1 MSALHGGPDAD
12 VLVVGAGLAGLA
24 CARELAGAG
33 LRPLV
38 LEASDGVGGRV
49 RTDVVDGFRLD
60 RGFQV
65 LLTAYPTAARVLD
78 YDRLDLRPFEP
89 GALVRVGDGFAA
101 VSDPFRRPSDAV
113 ATLLSPVGSV
123 GDKARVAKLAV
134 TLRGRTIEEILASR
148 EDTTLH
154 RLSELGFGQRMIET
168 FFRPFLGGVFLDPT
182 LQTSSRMFEFVFK
195 MFAAGPV
202 TVPAA
207 GMGALAAQLAEGLPA
222 GSVRTGARVLSATP
236 DSVTLEGG
244 ETLRAAAVVVA
255 ASPSETARL
264 TGLGDVPPYV
274 PALCWYFE
282 APEPPVDRGILVLD
296 GQGRGPVTNLAVMSR
311 VAESYAPPGRHLV
324 SVTVLGEAEPTP
336 SLREQILV
344 QMRAW
349 YGSPVDAWREIRP
362 YRIVEA
368 LPDQSPGAG
377 GVTSRPIRASGGL
390 LVAGDHRVHGSIE
403 GAIRSGLAV
412 AAAVREELAAD

>member
-1 MSALHGGPDAD
+1 MSAGRPVPEAD

-24 CARELAGAG
+24 CARELSAAG
-33 LRPLV
+33 LRTLV

-65 LLTAYPTAARVLD
+65 LLTAYPTTGRFLD
-78 YDRLDLRPFEP
+78 YGKLDLRPFEP
-89 GALVRVGDGFAA
+89 GALVRIGDGFAA

-113 ATLLSPVGSV
+113 ATLLSPVGSI
-123 GDKARVAKLAV
+123 GDKARIAKLRVAV
-134 TLRGRTIEEILASR
+134 RGRSVADILSER
-148 EDTTLH
+148 EDSTLH
-154 RLSELGFGQRMIET
+154 RLSELGFGRRIIES

-202 TVPAA
+202 AVPAD
-207 GMGALAAQLAEGLPA
+207 GMGALGEQLAEGLPPD
-222 GSVRTGARVLSATP
+222 SVRTGSRIASVTRHSAT
-236 DSVTLEGG
+236 LEDG
-244 ETLRAAAVVVA
+244 ETLRARAVVVA
-255 ASPSETARL
+255 ASPTETARL
-264 TGLGDVPPYV
+264 AGLDDLPPYL

-311 VAESYAPPGRHLV
+311 VAETYAPSGRELV

-336 SLREQILV
+336 RLREEILV
-344 QMRAW
+344 QMRGW

-362 YRIVEA
+362 YRISEA
-368 LPDQSPGAG
+368 LPDQSLRAG
-377 GVTSRPIRASGGL
+377 GVSPRPGRTPEGVH
-390 LVAGDHRVHGSIE
+390 VAGDHRVHGSIE
-403 GAIRSGLAV
+403 GAIQSGIAA
-412 AAAVREELAAD
+412 AAAVRSELAEG

>member
-1 MSALHGGPDAD
+1 MRAHDAD
-12 VLVVGAGLAGLA
+12 VLIVGAGLAGLT
-24 CARELAGAG
+24 CAREVAAAG

-65 LLTAYPTAARVLD
+65 LLTAYPTTRRVLD

-89 GALVRVGDGFAA
+89 GALVRIGDGFAA

-113 ATLLSPVGSV
+113 ATLLSPVGSI
-123 GDKARVAKLAV
+123 GDKVRVAKLAV
-134 TLRGRTIEEILASR
+134 TLRARTVEEILATR
-148 EDTTLH
+148 EDKTLD
-154 RLSELGFGQRMIET
+154 RLSELHFGPRIIES

-195 MFAAGPV
+195 MFASGSVA
-202 TVPAA
+202 VPAA
-207 GMGALAAQLAEGLPA
+207 GMGALTAQLSGGLPA
-222 GSVRTGARVLSATP
+222 GSLRTGARVASVTRDSAT
-236 DSVTLEGG
+236 LETG
-244 ETLRAAAVVVA
+244 ETLRGSAVVVA

-264 TGLGDVPPYV
+264 AGLNDVPPYV

-296 GQGRGPVTNLAVMSR
+296 GGRRGPVTTLAVMSR
-311 VAESYAPPGRHLV
+311 VAETYAPAGRELV

-336 SLREQILV
+336 RLREEILV
-344 QMRAW
+344 QMRGW
-349 YGSPVDAWREIRP
+349 YGAPVDAWREIRP
-362 YRIVEA
+362 YRIHEA
-368 LPDQSPGAG
+368 LPDQSLAAG
-377 GVTSRPIRASGGL
+377 GVSPRSLRTPGGL
-390 LVAGDHRVHGSIE
+390 HVAGDHRVHGSIE
-403 GAIRSGLAV
+403 GAIQSGLAV
-412 AAAVREELAAD
+412 ASRVSRELSGGT